1 MTAAKFTIGH
11 IAQAAGVHVETVRY
25 YQRRGLVSLP
35 PKRAR
40 GFRYYTPETAS
51 RVRFIKRAQALGMS
65 LKEVQRLLKLE
76 SKGACKETRSLAVA
90 KLALVESKWVFGT
103 WRPTIPMGVAQARA
117 DLSTPQLECRATM
130 AAEKKSRGPAPDR
143 AQRQVVSPEI
153 SRRRRTPQIRDVH
166 PTRSLA
172 TGSATG

>member
-35 PKRAR
+35 PKRTR

-65 LKEVQRLLKLE
+65 LKEVQRLLKLDA
-76 SKGACKETRSLAVA
+76 KGACKENRSLAVA
-90 KLALVESKWVFGT
+90 KLALVESKLVDLARLRDVLRSLVAACDQPHGT
-103 WRPTIPMGVAQARA
+103 SCPIIE
-117 DLSTPQLECRATM
+117 QLE
-130 AAEKKSRGPAPDR
+130 S
-143 AQRQVVSPEI
+143 EI
-153 SRRRRTPQIRDVH
+153 
-166 PTRSLA
+166 A
-172 TGSATG
+172 